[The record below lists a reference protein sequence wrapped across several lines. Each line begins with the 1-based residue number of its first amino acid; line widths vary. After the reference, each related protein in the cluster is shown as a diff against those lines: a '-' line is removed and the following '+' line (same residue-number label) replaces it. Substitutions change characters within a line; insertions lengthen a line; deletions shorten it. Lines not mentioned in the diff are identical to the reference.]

1 MPSLNASEP
10 EKASSRWN
18 NQQLSTTARRSSA
31 GGNILLPAG
40 SASRCMKY
48 LNKCT
53 GISLQNYDLSKIYY
67 VSTAVIR
74 NLQA

>member
-1 MPSLNASEP
+1 
-10 EKASSRWN
+10 
-18 NQQLSTTARRSSA
+18 
-31 GGNILLPAG
+31 
-40 SASRCMKY
+40 MKY

-67 VSTAVIR
+67 ASTAVIR